1 MVMTANAE
9 KPGQVTG
16 VDLSLMVL
24 PLSPMVVLT
33 RLGSDNTKPYGG
45 DKASQSI
52 LVWSP
57 TLSLTTLVQRMMPIQ
72 SANGLTLNAVG
83 NGTKIENVVVRE
95 SADDAIEF
103 FGGTVNVTNFV
114 SINADDDMFDFTE
127 GYSGTLKNAYGI
139 WDENHSSTGEGPT
152 WYRG

>member
-1 MVMTANAE
+1 
-9 KPGQVTG
+9 
-16 VDLSLMVL
+16 
-24 PLSPMVVLT
+24 
-33 RLGSDNTKPYGG
+33 
-45 DKASQSI
+45 
-52 LVWSP
+52 
-57 TLSLTTLVQRMMPIQ
+57 MPIQ
-72 SANGLTLNAVG
+72 KDNGSTLNAVG

-139 WDENHSSTGEGPT
+139 WDENHSSTEEGPT
-152 WYRG
+152 VVSG